1 MSYLVE
7 TWMVELEA
15 HLILPLKIL
24 IKFGQKMH
32 QMGCSHR
39 ALKKNPQQLSLKL
52 MQEIMAREKE
62 QLVDLTQ
69 ATMNSWN

>member
-1 MSYLVE
+1 
-7 TWMVELEA
+7 
-15 HLILPLKIL
+15 
-24 IKFGQKMH
+24 
-32 QMGCSHR
+32 
-39 ALKKNPQQLSLKL
+39 LSLKL

>member
-15 HLILPLKIL
+15 HLILPPKIL
-24 IKFGQKMH
+24 TKFAQKMH
-32 QMGCSHR
+32 QWGRLR
-39 ALKKNPQQLSLKL
+39 ALKKNPRQLSLKL

-62 QLVDLTQ
+62 QLVDLTL